1 MIRVLCTLVAVLAV
15 SMLSGNATAQTGT
28 LPPLPCPAYIVPPF
42 DNVPIWVPQP
52 ITPEDATDC
61 LVTYQNAVNAAR
73 KKHEKDWCAC
83 TTAQCRLD
91 ADRQFLRDIQDARDA
106 LYQCFEDA
114 VGPNPNPDP
123 GEDPNEWTD
132 PVTNDPDCYRCP
144 DALMFFFA
152 YGVSYVE
159 PWSMVGCLGNVDK
172 ECLEQV
178 KEAWAD
184 ANRAGMGIFLEGW
197 CECWNTFCA
206 EGHWFVNCLQPRLDA
221 YNQYMQEKQ
230 QEIIQR
236 LLDCGACE
244 VAEQ

>member
-52 ITPEDATDC
+52 ITAEDATDC

-152 YGVSYVE
+152 YGVSYVD
-159 PWSMVGCLGNVDK
+159 PWSMVGCLGQRGQGVPGAG
-172 ECLEQV
+172 EGSLGRRESCWHGHLPRRLVRVLEHLLRRRPLVRQLSP
-178 KEAWAD
+178 AATG
-184 ANRAGMGIFLEGW
+184 R
-197 CECWNTFCA
+197 
-206 EGHWFVNCLQPRLDA
+206 LQPVHAGEAAGTHPAPAGLRCL
-221 YNQYMQEKQ
+221 
-230 QEIIQR
+230 R
-236 LLDCGACE
+236 SR
-244 VAEQ
+244 